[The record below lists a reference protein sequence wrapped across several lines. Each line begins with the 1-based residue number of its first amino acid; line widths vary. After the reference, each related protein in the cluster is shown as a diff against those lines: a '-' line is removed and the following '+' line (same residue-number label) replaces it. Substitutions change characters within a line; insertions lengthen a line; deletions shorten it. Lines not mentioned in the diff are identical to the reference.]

1 MVRWGFWMDNA
12 VGRGKKRES
21 VETNDHVWEFD
32 EYVY

>member
-1 MVRWGFWMDNA
+1 MDNA

-32 EYVY
+32 EYVYQF